1 MPNHNRSNDIIVV
14 NGTAP
19 LEDLSQMKKFKI
31 KPVLK
36 KSFVIEILINTYYHS
51 SYLPKNNSRI
61 KGSCKK
67 CSTLPLSSLHGLVQ
81 SRCIVSSN
89 GAHKNV
95 HKDA

>member
-36 KSFVIEILINTYYHS
+36 ESFVTEILINTYYLS

-81 SRCIVSSN
+81 SRCIVAGN

>member
-14 NGTAP
+14 KGTAP

-36 KSFVIEILINTYYHS
+36 ESLEMLINTYYHS
-51 SYLPKNNSRI
+51 AYLPKNNSRI